1 MKLKRNNIVK
11 KYKWLTDKNQQ
22 FIISCNYDGIICA
35 SFLKHYLN
43 WELVGYYD
51 YNSIWLS
58 NAAVENRNK
67 IIWVDLNI
75 LPETG
80 KSIGGHIVSI
90 NKDLPTGFLSSCN
103 PNVVM
108 NLTYKDFK
116 NKFPFSTLIFL
127 MWLHNIKITNNA
139 IGKLFILHSDNSWM
153 KIQKYSNNIRDWAN
167 ILSEY
172 DWSFL
177 KNIDSIEFEKKI
189 DQYLYP
195 KLITIGAASNFSK
208 LKSNHLN
215 IRSRESNINPD
226 WDSDII
232 LKLFSIFGQNL
243 GWTLPTLPIITKRVD
258 GLRRKIE
265 LSKVID
271 MGIHNFISKYKVFSY
286 AITSPKIISYTV
298 FKKYESS
305 RSYK

>member
-11 KYKWLTDKNQQ
+11 KYKWLSEKNRQ
-22 FIISCNYDGIICA
+22 FIISCDYDGIICA

-58 NAAVENRNK
+58 DSAIYNK
-67 IIWVDLNI
+67 NDIIWVDLNI
-75 LPETG
+75 LPQNG
-80 KSIGGHIVSI
+80 KSIGGHIASI
-90 NKDLPTGFLSSCN
+90 NKDLPKGFLSSCN
-103 PNVVM
+103 PNILM
-108 NLTYKDFK
+108 NITNEDFK

-127 MWLHNIKITNNA
+127 MWLHNVKITSSDL
-139 IGKLFILHSDNSWM
+139 GKLFILHSDNTWM
-153 KIQKYSNNIRDWAN
+153 KIQKYSDNINHWKN
-167 ILSEY
+167 ILTDY
-172 DWSFL
+172 NWKFL
-177 KNIDSIEFEKKI
+177 KNIDCIEFENKI

-226 WDSDII
+226 WDSDVI
-232 LKLFSIFGQNL
+232 LKLFSIFGQTL
-243 GWTLPTLPIITKRVD
+243 GWTLPQLPIITKRVD
-258 GLRRKIE
+258 GIKRKIE

-271 MGIHNFISKYKVFSY
+271 MGINQFISKYKVFSY
-286 AITSPKIISYTV
+286 AITSSKTISYTI
-298 FKKYESS
+298 FKKYES
-305 RSYK
+305 K

>member
-11 KYKWLTDKNQQ
+11 KYKWLSEKNRQ
-22 FIISCNYDGIICA
+22 FIISCDYDGIICA

-58 NAAVENRNK
+58 DSAIYNK
-67 IIWVDLNI
+67 NDIIWVDLNI
-75 LPETG
+75 LPQNG
-80 KSIGGHIVSI
+80 KSIGGHIASI
-90 NKDLPTGFLSSCN
+90 NKDLPKGFLSSCN
-103 PNVVM
+103 PNIIM
-108 NLTYKDFK
+108 NVTNEDFK

-127 MWLHNIKITNNA
+127 MWLHNVKITSSDL
-139 IGKLFILHSDNSWM
+139 GKLFILHSDNTWM
-153 KIQKYSNNIRDWAN
+153 KIQKYSDNINHWKN
-167 ILSEY
+167 ILTDY
-172 DWSFL
+172 NWNFL
-177 KNIDSIEFEKKI
+177 KNIDCMEFENKI

-226 WDSDII
+226 WDADVI

-243 GWTLPTLPIITKRVD
+243 GWTLPQLPIITKRVD
-258 GLRRKIE
+258 GIKRKIE
-265 LSKVID
+265 LSKVIG
-271 MGIHNFISKYKVFSY
+271 MGINQFISKYKVFSY
-286 AITSPKIISYTV
+286 AITSSKTISYTV
-298 FKKYESS
+298 FKKYES
-305 RSYK
+305 